1 MIRAERVDVA
11 VIGGGPAGMAAAS
24 ASRQAGAAHVVL
36 IERDARLG
44 GILNQC
50 IHDGFGT
57 KVFKEALTGPEFAGI
72 YARRLGESGV
82 ETWLESTVID
92 FSPDRTLTVC
102 SRKGITRVEAGA
114 VVLAMGCRERARGA
128 IGISG
133 TRPAGIY
140 TAGAVQAYMNL
151 RNIAVGRRFVILGS
165 GDVGLIMARRLAL
178 EGAEVV
184 CVAEIL
190 PYPSGLAR
198 NVVQCLEDFGIPLYL
213 NTTVVEVHGNSR
225 VTGVTLAE
233 VGPGGTI
240 KPRTRR
246 KVACDT
252 LMLSVGLIPEN
263 ELSGKAGVKLSQ
275 ATRGPVVDDSFQT
288 SVPGV
293 FACGNVLQV
302 HDLVDYAT
310 LEAERAG
317 QCAAQFSQSRTLPS
331 ASIPVEAGAGIRYVL
346 PSLVS
351 GQQAVDFTMRVT
363 APSRERAIVFSDG
376 AREIRRMQQQV
387 LAPAAMA
394 RVRLNR
400 GRFDGAAKLVVEVA
414 D

>member
-1 MIRAERVDVA
+1 
-11 VIGGGPAGMAAAS
+11 MAAAT
-24 ASRQAGAAHVVL
+24 ASRDAGADRVVL
-36 IERDARLG
+36 LERDPRLG

-57 KVFKEALTGPEFAGI
+57 KIFKEALTGPEFAGI
-72 YARRLGESGV
+72 YARRLVNTGV
-82 ETWLESTVID
+82 EVRLESTVTELTG
-92 FSPDRTLTVC
+92 DRILTVC
-102 SRKGITRVEAGA
+102 SRRGISRIEAGA
-114 VVLAMGCRERARGA
+114 VVLAMGCRERSRGA

-151 RNIAVGRRFVILGS
+151 RNIAVGSRFVILGS
-165 GDVGLIMARRLAL
+165 GDVGLIMARRLVL
-178 EGAEVV
+178 EGAEVI
-184 CVAEIL
+184 CVAELL

-213 NTTVVEVHGNSR
+213 NTTVIEVHGNER

-233 VGPGGTI
+233 VGPRGEI
-240 KPRTRR
+240 KRGTRR
-246 KVACDT
+246 RIDCDT

-263 ELSGKAGVKLSQ
+263 ELSSGAGVDLSPM
-275 ATRGPVVDDSFQT
+275 TRGPVVDESLQT

-293 FACGNVLQV
+293 FACGNALQV
-302 HDLVDYAT
+302 HDLVDFVA

-317 QCAAQFSQSRTLPS
+317 QSAAAFAARRPLP
-331 ASIPVEAGAGIRYVL
+331 APRIIVEAGAGVRYVL
-346 PSLVS
+346 PSIVS
-351 GQQAVDFTMRVT
+351 GEQAVDFTMRVT
-363 APSRERAIVFSDG
+363 APSRGRAIVFTDG
-376 AREIRRMQQQV
+376 TNEVRRLQQQV

-400 GRFDGAAKLVVEVA
+400 GRFDSAAKLVVEVA

>member
-1 MIRAERVDVA
+1 
-11 VIGGGPAGMAAAS
+11 MAAAS
-24 ASRQAGAAHVVL
+24 ASRQAGASRVVL
-36 IERDARLG
+36 IERDRRLG

-72 YARRLGESGV
+72 YAGKLKESGV

-92 FSPDRTLTVC
+92 FSPERVLTVC
-102 SRKGITRVEAGA
+102 SKKGIARVEAGS
-114 VVLAMGCRERARGA
+114 VVLAMGCRERSRGA

-151 RNIAVGRRFVILGS
+151 RNIAVGRKFVILGS
-165 GDVGLIMARRLAL
+165 GDVGLIMARRLSL

-213 NTTVVEVHGNSR
+213 NTTVVEIHGNSR

-233 VGPGGTI
+233 VGPGGVI
-240 KPRTRR
+240 KRGSRR
-246 KVACDT
+246 RVDCDT

-263 ELSGKAGVKLSQ
+263 ELSARAGVSLSPS
-275 ATRGPVVDDSFQT
+275 TRGPLVDDSYQT
-288 SVPGV
+288 SIPGV

-310 LEAERAG
+310 LEAEKAG
-317 QCAAQFSQSRTLPS
+317 QSAAQYSQTRQVPL

-346 PSLVS
+346 PALVS

-376 AREIRRMQQQV
+376 TKEIRRLQQQV

-400 GRFDGAAKLVVEVA
+400 GRFDGASKLVVEVA

>member
-1 MIRAERVDVA
+1 
-11 VIGGGPAGMAAAS
+11 MAAAS
-24 ASRQAGAAHVVL
+24 ASKQAGAGRVVL
-36 IERDARLG
+36 IERDPRLG

-57 KVFKEALTGPEFAGI
+57 KVFQQALTGPEFAGI
-72 YARRLGESGV
+72 YAQKLKDSSV
-82 ETWLESTVID
+82 ETWLESTVIE
-92 FSPDRTLTVC
+92 FAPDRVLTVC
-102 SRKGITRVEAGA
+102 SRKGIARVEAGA
-114 VVLAMGCRERARGA
+114 VVLAMGCRERSRGA

-151 RNIAVGRRFVILGS
+151 RDIAVGRRFVILGS
-165 GDVGLIMARRLAL
+165 GDVGLIMARRLSL

-213 NTTVVEVHGNSR
+213 NTTVVEIHGNSR

-233 VGPGGTI
+233 VGEGGAV
-240 KPRTRR
+240 KRGSRR
-246 KVACDT
+246 RIDCDT

-263 ELSGKAGVKLSQ
+263 ELSSRAGVKLSPV
-275 ATRGPVVDDSFQT
+275 TRGAVVDDSFQT
-288 SVPGV
+288 SIAGV

-317 QCAAQFSQSRTLPS
+317 QAASRYSQAEVLP
-331 ASIPVEAGAGIRYVL
+331 AANIPVEAGAGIRYVL
-346 PSLVS
+346 PALVS
-351 GQQAVDFTMRVT
+351 GQDAVDFTMRVT
-363 APSRERAIVFSDG
+363 APSRERAIVFTDG
-376 AREIRRMQQQV
+376 TKEIRRLQQQV

-400 GRFDGAAKLVVEVA
+400 GRFDGAKKLVVEVA